1 MSEREDTQK
10 GLEGGEEGQH
20 PQIPPKMPYE
30 DAYGGQE
37 SQNRK
42 PTLSTESIP
51 RVKLSDERVDTFFP
65 KVIVCDLD
73 GTITKQG
80 ATSYETSEPSTQMK
94 AALAAAR
101 RRGWQIVIDTARGY
115 CMSEQ
120 EREDIAELTRN
131 QLDLWGIPYDH
142 VRVGVKIAGALY
154 IDDRSCTPQDF
165 IDSVH
170 GYKETIIS
178 I

>member
-51 RVKLSDERVDTFFP
+51 RIKLSDERVDTFFP

-80 ATSYETSEPSTQMK
+80 GVQGSGLMKKNTVFYE
-94 AALAAAR
+94 
-101 RRGWQIVIDTARGY
+101 
-115 CMSEQ
+115 C
-120 EREDIAELTRN
+120 
-131 QLDLWGIPYDH
+131 
-142 VRVGVKIAGALY
+142 Y
-154 IDDRSCTPQDF
+154 I
-165 IDSVH
+165 
-170 GYKETIIS
+170 
-178 I
+178 